1 MRVKTSPG
9 GGVSHIKRTG
19 YLLAILTK
27 RNRYQDAV
35 LACINFFSLLKGSDS
50 TEKHID
56 AFIIFHSD
64 KYVLNEEK

>member
-1 MRVKTSPG
+1 M
-9 GGVSHIKRTG
+9 
-19 YLLAILTK
+19 AILTK